1 MGVSSMRTSKMLHLS
16 PNLLLHFPGLLEAA
30 EPLGLALQNADQHL
44 VLAYTTL
51 WIAGVAI

>member
-1 MGVSSMRTSKMLHLS
+1 MRTSKMLHLS

-30 EPLGLALQNADQHL
+30 EPLGLAVLQNADQHL